1 MMTQGHPV
9 TRATRTRL
17 AAPTGGA
24 RLRGRGCIVALL
36 LLPGLSFAAPQ
47 FETGSG
53 QSVTLEEVLLD
64 ENPGEL
70 WVRFRFMAPDIARGL
85 AAVVVDVA
93 ASDMQK
99 LCDDVA
105 VPYLV
110 DNSISPARIV
120 VSLSDRLVPF
130 GQPDPEATQF
140 FELYSLQDG
149 SCIWEEF

>member
-1 MMTQGHPV
+1 
-9 TRATRTRL
+9 
-17 AAPTGGA
+17 
-24 RLRGRGCIVALL
+24 
-36 LLPGLSFAAPQ
+36 
-47 FETGSG
+47 
-53 QSVTLEEVLLD
+53 
-64 ENPGEL
+64 
-70 WVRFRFMAPDIARGL
+70 
-85 AAVVVDVA
+85 
-93 ASDMQK
+93 MQK